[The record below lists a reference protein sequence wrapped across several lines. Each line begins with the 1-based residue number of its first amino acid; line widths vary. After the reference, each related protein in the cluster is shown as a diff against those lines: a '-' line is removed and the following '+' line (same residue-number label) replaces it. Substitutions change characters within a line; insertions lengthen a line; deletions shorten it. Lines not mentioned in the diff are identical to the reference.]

1 MSESNPIL
9 YPRATLE
16 QWLGRRAPQSSYN
29 LDEYL
34 KLIEPTY
41 QAYEEYIRR
50 CVAGLTTVAAQ
61 RAALH
66 QEEDITKLRE
76 IILKL
81 VPFWGLDGDA
91 YADKETSIQLERQ
104 YRESFDQAVSAAQ
117 RSGQAPALPD
127 SAKNDIL
134 IALEIH
140 RQELENDGEL
150 DDWIEECVSLQK
162 QLRSEWQMSADLS
175 QQAAPQIES
184 DDSQLAAPTME
195 GMSL

>member
-1 MSESNPIL
+1 MSESNRIL

-16 QWLGRRAPQSSYN
+16 HWLGRGASQSSYN
-29 LDEYL
+29 LDEFL

-41 QAYEEYIRR
+41 QVYEEYIRR

-61 RAALH
+61 RAVLH

-81 VPFWGLDGDA
+81 VPFWGLDGGA

-104 YRESFDQAVSAAQ
+104 YRESFDQAVSAAR
-117 RSGQAPALPD
+117 RSGLPD
-127 SAKNDIL
+127 SSKKDIL

-140 RQELENDGEL
+140 RQELKNDGEL
-150 DDWIEECVSLQK
+150 DNWIEECVSLQR
-162 QLRSEWQMSADLS
+162 QLRSEWQMDADAPR
-175 QQAAPQIES
+175 QQAMAQIR
-184 DDSQLAAPTME
+184 DSHPATPAME
-195 GMSL
+195 GMS

>member
-1 MSESNPIL
+1 MAWPQS
-9 YPRATLE
+9 
-16 QWLGRRAPQSSYN
+16 PQSSYN
-29 LDEYL
+29 LDEFL

-41 QAYEEYIRR
+41 QVYEEYIRR

-81 VPFWGLDGDA
+81 VPFWGLDGGA
-91 YADKETSIQLERQ
+91 YTDKETSIQLERQ
-104 YRESFDQAVSAAQ
+104 YRESFDQAVSAAR

-150 DDWIEECVSLQK
+150 DDWIKECVSLHR
-162 QLRSEWQMSADLS
+162 QLWSEWQMDADRS
-175 QQAAPQIES
+175 QQAAP
-184 DDSQLAAPTME
+184 AME
-195 GMSL
+195 GMS

>member
-9 YPRATLE
+9 YPRAALE
-16 QWLGRRAPQSSYN
+16 QRFGRRAPQSSYN

-34 KLIEPTY
+34 ELIEPTY
-41 QAYEEYIRR
+41 QVYEEYIRR
-50 CVAGLTTVAAQ
+50 CVAGLATVAAQ

-81 VPFWGLDGDA
+81 VPFWGLDGGA

-104 YRESFDQAVSAAQ
+104 YRESFDQTVSAAR
-117 RSGQAPALPD
+117 RSGQAPALPY
-127 SAKNDIL
+127 SAKKDIL

-150 DDWIEECVSLQK
+150 DDWIEECVSLQR
-162 QLRSEWQMSADLS
+162 QLRSEWQMDADLS
-175 QQAAPQIES
+175 QQAVPQIES
-184 DDSQLAAPTME
+184 DDSHLAAPAME
-195 GMSL
+195 GMS

>member
-1 MSESNPIL
+1 MSESTPIF
-9 YPRATLE
+9 YPKAALE
-16 QWLGRRAPQSSYN
+16 QWFGKKAQQHSYS
-29 LDEYL
+29 LEEFGE
-34 KLIEPTY
+34 LIEPTY
-41 QAYEEYIRR
+41 QVYEEYIRR

-81 VPFWGLDGDA
+81 VPFWGLDGGA

-104 YRESFDQAVSAAQ
+104 YRESFDQAVSAAR

-150 DDWIEECVSLQK
+150 DDWVKECVSLQR
-162 QLRSEWQMSADLS
+162 QLRSEWQMDADRS
-175 QQAAPQIES
+175 QQAAP
-184 DDSQLAAPTME
+184 AME

>member
-9 YPRATLE
+9 YPRAAMD
-16 QWLGRRAPQSSYN
+16 QWLGSGATKSSYT

-41 QAYEEYIRR
+41 QVYEDYIRK

-66 QEEDITKLRE
+66 QEEDVPKLRK
-76 IILKL
+76 IILEM
-81 VPFWGLDGDA
+81 VPFWGLDGGADV
-91 YADKETSIQLERQ
+91 DKETARRMERR
-104 YRESFDQAVSAAQ
+104 YRESFDQAVSAARQ
-117 RSGQAPALPD
+117 SGKAPLLPD
-127 SAKNDIL
+127 SAKEEIL

-140 RQELENDGEL
+140 CQELENDGAL
-150 DDWIEECVSLQK
+150 DDWAEECATLK
-162 QLRSEWQMSADLS
+162 GQLRSEWQMKADSS
-175 QQAAPQIES
+175 QQTA
-184 DDSQLAAPTME
+184 SQMD

>member
-1 MSESNPIL
+1 MSESDRIL
-9 YPRATLE
+9 YPKAALK
-16 QWLGRRAPQSSYN
+16 QWLGRGAPQSSYN
-29 LDEYL
+29 LDEFL

-50 CVAGLTTVAAQ
+50 CVTGLTTLAAQ

-81 VPFWGLDGDA
+81 VPFWGLDGGA

-104 YRESFDQAVSAAQ
+104 YRESFDQAVSAAR

-140 RQELENDGEL
+140 RQELETTANWMTGSRNVCLCKDSCGQSGRWTL
-150 DDWIEECVSLQK
+150 I
-162 QLRSEWQMSADLS
+162 
-175 QQAAPQIES
+175 APSRQHR
-184 DDSQLAAPTME
+184 QWRV
-195 GMSL
+195 

>member
-1 MSESNPIL
+1 MSESDRIL
-9 YPRATLE
+9 YPKAALK
-16 QWLGRRAPQSSYN
+16 QWLGRGAPQSSYN
-29 LDEYL
+29 LDEFL

-66 QEEDITKLRE
+66 Q
-76 IILKL
+76 
-81 VPFWGLDGDA
+81 DGGA

-104 YRESFDQAVSAAQ
+104 YRESFDQAVSAAR

-150 DDWIEECVSLQK
+150 DDWVKECVSLQR
-162 QLRSEWQMSADLS
+162 QLRSEWQMDADRS
-175 QQAAPQIES
+175 QQAAP
-184 DDSQLAAPTME
+184 AME

>member
-1 MSESNPIL
+1 M
-9 YPRATLE
+9 
-16 QWLGRRAPQSSYN
+16 
-29 LDEYL
+29 
-34 KLIEPTY
+34 
-41 QAYEEYIRR
+41 
-50 CVAGLTTVAAQ
+50 
-61 RAALH
+61 
-66 QEEDITKLRE
+66 
-76 IILKL
+76 
-81 VPFWGLDGDA
+81 
-91 YADKETSIQLERQ
+91 
-104 YRESFDQAVSAAQ
+104 SAAR
-117 RSGQAPALPD
+117 RSGQSPALPD

-175 QQAAPQIES
+175 QQAVPQIES

>member
-9 YPRATLE
+9 YPRAAMN
-16 QWLGRRAPQSSYN
+16 QWLGSGASQSSYT

-34 KLIEPTY
+34 QLIEPTY
-41 QAYEEYIRR
+41 QVYEEYIRR

-66 QEEDITKLRE
+66 QEENIPMLRE
-76 IILKL
+76 IVLKL
-81 VPFWGLDGDA
+81 VPFWGLDGGIDV
-91 YADKETSIQLERQ
+91 DQETSQQIERQ
-104 YRESFDQAVSAAQ
+104 YRESFDHAVSAARQ
-117 RSGQAPALPD
+117 SGQAPLLSD
-127 SAKNDIL
+127 SAKKEIL

-140 RQELENDGEL
+140 RQELEIDGEL

-162 QLRSEWQMSADLS
+162 QLRSEWQIEDGSS
-175 QQAAPQIES
+175 QQTTPQIKLV
-184 DDSQLAAPTME
+184 DSQRAASAME